1 MAKQGKA
8 RQSTNQRLA
17 GNAMLTKKV
26 VLRQFE
32 NVTVSLMSEF
42 YLDESTHIQECQ
54 KLMSSIDSVIQ
65 LAKKKWS

>member
-1 MAKQGKA
+1 
-8 RQSTNQRLA
+8 
-17 GNAMLTKKV
+17 MLTKKV